1 LLGLKEN
8 VIVGKKIPAGTGMRK
23 YNDLVVFS
31 EEDYQKR
38 QASKREQE
46 EEMEAID

>member
-1 LLGLKEN
+1 
-8 VIVGKKIPAGTGMRK
+8 MRK

-38 QASKREQE
+38 EAAKRERE
-46 EEMEAID
+46 EEIETID